1 MTRAAMMTPLCAS
14 RGDQR
19 RRRGLT
25 QFSCQPPTTTRPER
39 DSFSREA
46 DTFRISRLFRVG
58 RLANIRPVGSDRVL
72 RGRGCAARGSHD
84 ITKQGPSANSE
95 ACGGCVD
102 PCGRVITT
110 LLSEPR
116 VRNGP

>member
-1 MTRAAMMTPLCAS
+1 MRARAQSLSRSPVGRSASVLGRPDRTPAIACQS
-14 RGDQR
+14 ER
-19 RRRGLT
+19 R
-25 QFSCQPPTTTRPER
+25 SSAER
-39 DSFSREA
+39 S
-46 DTFRISRLFRVG
+46 DTSGISRLFRVG

-72 RGRGCAARGSHD
+72 RGRGSAARGSHD